1 MLPDKVELAD
11 IRTIYQAVTG
21 QKHWR
26 ERSVLTSAHN
36 LVGYGLGQ
44 LAIEDAQAIGDELN
58 TADGIF
64 GYEPLYRSS
73 GEPLTELT
81 DEQASQILAAS
92 VADNPEAIGGPLA
105 LLGGLVAK
113 QLALWLLKKLAEKLL
128 DK

>member
-26 ERSVLTSAHN
+26 ERSVLASAHN

-44 LAIEDAQAIGDELN
+44 LAIEDAQAIGSSDTDETVL
-58 TADGIF
+58 
-64 GYEPLYRSS
+64 
-73 GEPLTELT
+73 EPLTELT